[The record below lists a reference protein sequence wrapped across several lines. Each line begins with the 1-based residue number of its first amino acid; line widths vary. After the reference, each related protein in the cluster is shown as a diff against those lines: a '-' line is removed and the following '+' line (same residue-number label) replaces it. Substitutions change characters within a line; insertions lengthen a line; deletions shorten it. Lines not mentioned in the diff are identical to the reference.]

1 MSEMTFCRLVIVNA
15 IFFKGDWL
23 FKFDEEK
30 TEPMVFHVD
39 DDRRIDHPFG
49 MKLVEALRMAYI
61 EELGADVLEMPYKV
75 FQLPRFHSWT
85 SFFVHRLWNISILC
99 TNFKSK
105 FVCYYK

>member
-75 FQLPRFHSWT
+75 FQLPLGLVFCSY
-85 SFFVHRLWNISILC
+85 VME
-99 TNFKSK
+99 
-105 FVCYYK
+105 Y